1 MFRLASRSIQSM
13 SMHTKRPAQPLITI
27 VGATGTGKSDLA
39 VEIATRFNGEII
51 NGDAMQLYDG
61 LPIITNKMPVSDRK
75 SVPHHLLGRIGLN
88 EPTWTVGNFVKKAV
102 LEIEGIRS
110 RGKIPILV
118 GGTHYY
124 TQALLFDGVLVSDDE
139 DETRG
144 DEQESVD
151 LSILDEPTDVILAK
165 LREVDPVMADRW
177 HPNDRRKIQRSL
189 EIFLRSGKSA
199 SKTYEDQAL
208 NGQPDLRY
216 ETLIFWIHAS
226 KDALF
231 PRLNTRVQKMIQSGL
246 QEEVQIL
253 EDLRQKMEATG
264 LTVDLTRGIWVSIG
278 YKEFREYQK
287 FLDEAELPE
296 SELLKMKAHAVE
308 RTQAATRQYSNRQIR
323 WIRIKLLGAL
333 ARANAIRNI
342 FLLDGSD
349 LGKWS
354 DNVLN
359 PAIDIVTKLLREE
372 RLPDPATLSEIA
384 AEYLVPKRND
394 VSVDRNLWERRTC
407 SLCVVTAVTAADWE
421 KHTKSHG
428 HRKAVSANTKRERNT
443 QLTNTPGT
451 VG

>member
-1 MFRLASRSIQSM
+1 
-13 SMHTKRPAQPLITI
+13 MHTKKPAQPLITI

-61 LPIITNKMPVSDRK
+61 LPIVTNKLPVSDRK
-75 SVPHHLLGRIGLN
+75 GVPHHLLGCISLN

-102 LEIEGIRS
+102 REIEGIKS

-124 TQALLFDGVLVSDDE
+124 TQALLFDGRLVSDDE
-139 DETRG
+139 DETRR

-199 SKTYEDQAL
+199 SKTYEDQML
-208 NGQPDLRY
+208 NCQPDLRY

-226 KDALF
+226 KEALF
-231 PRLNTRVQKMIQSGL
+231 PRLDTRVQKMIQSGL
-246 QEEVQIL
+246 QEEVQTL

-287 FLDEAELPE
+287 FVDEAELPE
-296 SELLKMKAHAVE
+296 SELLKMKAYAIE
-308 RTQAATRQYSNRQIR
+308 RTQAATRRYSNRQIR
-323 WIRIKLLGAL
+323 WIRIKLLNAL
-333 ARANAIRNI
+333 ARANAMRNI

-349 LGKWS
+349 LSKWP

-359 PAIDIVTKLLREE
+359 PAIDIVAKFLREE
-372 RLPDPATLSEIA
+372 RLPDPTTLSETA
-384 AEYLVPKRND
+384 AEYLVPKVND

-407 SLCVVTAVTAADWE
+407 SICGVTAVTTVDWE

-428 HRKAVSANTKRERNT
+428 HRKAISANIKRERSAR
-443 QLTNTPGT
+443 LTNTAGT
-451 VG
+451 VGQL